1 MRTSETGRKGG
12 VSLQRP
18 LPESVLVGAS
28 CHDLAQLQA
37 AQRLGCDFAVLGPVQ
52 ATASHPATPPLGW
65 AAFEQLR
72 EQVSL
77 PIYAIGGLAA
87 ADIDTA
93 RRHGAQGVAAIRA
106 LWPRPVTG

>member
-1 MRTSETGRKGG
+1 MHLGSEQL
-12 VSLQRP
+12 LQLERRP
-18 LPESVLVGAS
+18 LPAGVPVAAS

-52 ATASHPATPPLGW
+52 ATASHPGVEPMGW
-65 AAFEQLR
+65 AGFEQLR
-72 EQVSL
+72 EQVAM

-87 ADIDTA
+87 ADVDDA

-106 LWPRPVTG
+106 LWPQPLTA